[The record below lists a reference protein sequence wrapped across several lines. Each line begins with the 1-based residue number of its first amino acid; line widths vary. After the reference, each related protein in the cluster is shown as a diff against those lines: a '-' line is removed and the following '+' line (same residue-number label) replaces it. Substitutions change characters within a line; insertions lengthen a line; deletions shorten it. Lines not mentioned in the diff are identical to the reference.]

1 MSKRAAEAAEHATTP
16 SATTGTGSRAFL
28 APTPADLILR
38 DVERHAEHPDALS
51 NTGVML
57 HLTGAVPDLA
67 ELRRH
72 VAARLPDFPCLT
84 HVLDRDGP
92 TARWMPAVPDMD
104 HHIQAQHIDAG
115 PQALD
120 AAVRGLLGEPWP
132 EEVPAWRLILLHG
145 HVPNGFVLLYLTHHA
160 LQDAGSILAVLEAL
174 FGPPMDAEQS
184 TAVARG
190 VPHTPRLRPGQV
202 LRSTMVL
209 LRRAGKHHRWTSPAH
224 PLSSRRHLMLTH
236 APATWLRTTARA
248 GDASTNDVNLT
259 ALADAIAGWAKTAWP
274 RAADLPIPVMIP
286 INLRTAEEVTA
297 PGNRLFMARIDLP
310 GGTMPPLQR
319 LARTRTLT
327 HQLKSTEHKAVLR
340 AALTRLPMWPF
351 QRLVALMTAPG
362 RLTLG
367 ASYVVVRHR
376 LRYGD
381 AEVDR
386 IDPLM
391 FCPPGAPMAVAVFV
405 YGHEASACF
414 RIDEALPGAGSLP
427 ARWRQALDDMAAQA
441 VPTSSAG
448 DLR

>member
-1 MSKRAAEAAEHATTP
+1 MTKRSAEAAKDGMTAEATNV
-16 SATTGTGSRAFL
+16 TGSCSFL

-67 ELRRH
+67 ELRQH
-72 VAARLPDFPCLT
+72 VAARLADLPCLT
-84 HVLDRDGP
+84 HVLDRSGP
-92 TARWMPAVPDMD
+92 TPRWKSAAPEMD
-104 HHIQAQHIDAG
+104 HHVKARHVDAG
-115 PQALD
+115 PEPLD
-120 AAVRGLLGEPWP
+120 AAMRRLLREPWP
-132 EEVPAWRLILLHG
+132 EAVPTWRLILLHG
-145 HVPNGFVLLYLTHHA
+145 HVPDGFVLLYLTHHA
-160 LQDAGSILAVLEAL
+160 LQDGGSILAVLEAL
-174 FGPPMDAEQS
+174 FGPPMGSEQS

-190 VPHTPRLRPGQV
+190 VPHAHRLRPGQV
-202 LRSTMVL
+202 LRSTMML
-209 LRRAGKHHRWTSPAH
+209 LRRAGKHHRWSSPAH

-236 APATWLRTTARA
+236 APAAWLRTTARA

-259 ALADAIAGWAKTAWP
+259 ALADAVAEWARAAWP
-274 RAADLPIPVMIP
+274 RAADLPIPVMVP

-297 PGNRLFMARIDLP
+297 PGNRLFLARIDLP

-319 LARTRTLT
+319 LAHTRTLT

-340 AALTRLPMWPF
+340 AMLTRLPMWPF

-381 AEVDR
+381 AEVNR
-386 IDPLM
+386 LDPLVV
-391 FCPPGAPMAVAVFV
+391 CPPGAPMTVAVLV
-405 YGHEASACF
+405 YGNEASACF
-414 RIDEALPGAGSLP
+414 RIDEALPGAESLP
-427 ARWRQALDDMAAQA
+427 ARWLQALEDMATAAQPA
-441 VPTSSAG
+441 
-448 DLR
+448 D